1 MNVDES
7 PKLLKSF
14 VPGTR
19 LNEDSYVFISYSW
32 KNKDKVD
39 DFVSKIS
46 DYLYCWRDIHNLNG
60 TAEIWDA

>member
-1 MNVDES
+1 MLNSIIDN
-7 PKLLKSF
+7 
-14 VPGTR
+14 TC

-39 DFVSKIS
+39 DLVNKIS
-46 DYLYCWRDIHNLNG
+46 DYLYCWRDINNLNG